1 MAACAGPGRRAARG
15 GRAGGRRNREGGRRR
30 PSWGSAARLAT
41 PQRPSRPRQ
50 AGLASPG
57 RGGITRER
65 QEQSLPAHSGSER
78 RKDRSMTRPLWQP
91 SSERIAASNLTGFMA
106 RLRQE
111 RGLDFKDYD
120 DLYDWSV
127 RDLEGF
133 WTAVWDFCGV
143 IADATPIGR
152 AHV

>member
-1 MAACAGPGRRAARG
+1 
-15 GRAGGRRNREGGRRR
+15 
-30 PSWGSAARLAT
+30 
-41 PQRPSRPRQ
+41 
-50 AGLASPG
+50 
-57 RGGITRER
+57 
-65 QEQSLPAHSGSER
+65 
-78 RKDRSMTRPLWQP
+78 
-91 SSERIAASNLTGFMA
+91 MA

-143 IADATPIGR
+143 IADATHGPVVTDADRMPGARFFPEARLNFPENLLRLRPHDARSAERRGGQKGGR
-152 AHV
+152 TCESRWS